1 MGFKNM
7 TKSYTKISCQVVNG
21 NKNEKCELKKCLQFH
36 NKKGNEVKSKGQ
48 GTSIIKEL
56 RN

>member
-1 MGFKNM
+1 
-7 TKSYTKISCQVVNG
+7 
-21 NKNEKCELKKCLQFH
+21 LQFH

-56 RN
+56 RNWPPMTHLSFQLWS